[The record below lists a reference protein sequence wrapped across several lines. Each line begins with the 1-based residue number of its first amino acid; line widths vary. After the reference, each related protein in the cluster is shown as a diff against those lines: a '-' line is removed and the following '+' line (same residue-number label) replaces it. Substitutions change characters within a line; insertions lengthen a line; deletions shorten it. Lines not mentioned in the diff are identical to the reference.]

1 MYGSESEYLS
11 TYLASLKQMIQI
23 EEGRVKDI
31 KKRICDLLDTG
42 KEWIKDLRRKRK
54 ELKTI
59 KEQNNQMYLNLG
71 SDSTS
76 PQYKAMPL

>member
-1 MYGSESEYLS
+1 
-11 TYLASLKQMIQI
+11 MIQI

-71 SDSTS
+71 SDSNS

>member
-71 SDSTS
+71 SDSNS